1 MTQLAPAESA
11 PEVNLFAQ
19 LGLAQELLQAI
30 TAMGYTQPTSVQ
42 QSAIS
47 SAQLGKS
54 SEPGTVSYRDLMVS
68 SQTGSGKTA
77 AFLLPVLHTIL
88 ETKKQQ
94 ELDRLAQLK
103 QDPEAGSKKAKRKN
117 PTDPRNFKT
126 TRPTALVL
134 CPTRELAQQVAQDAI
149 DLVRFCKGLRVASVV
164 GGMPY
169 QLQIARLQN
178 ADLVV
183 ATPGR
188 LLDLANS
195 GQIGLD
201 SVQFLVMDEADRML
215 DLGFADDLAAIHQ
228 LTEQRRQTMMF
239 SATLAP
245 RIQQLGMRVMHEGGK
260 HVHRIEIDSP
270 HDKHVNITQKL
281 YWADHPKHKRAL
293 LDHCLRD
300 TEINQAI
307 VFASTQI
314 ECESLAED
322 LQQEG
327 FVAVSLHGALSQS
340 VRNRRLMALRDGR
353 VQILVATD
361 VAARGIDVPT
371 ITHVFNYGLPM
382 KAEDYT
388 HRIGRT
394 GRAGRAGLAVT
405 FAEPRDRRRIMDVE
419 AHTKHRI
426 PVSTIAGLEPSVRS
440 PVDMQKPR
448 GKGYGKPAGR
458 HAAPRAGFAQPR
470 GSDRDNAQVRGF
482 GNKRPAASPRAG
494 DAHPASYK
502 KQQRRSFVA

>member
-1 MTQLAPAESA
+1 
-11 PEVNLFAQ
+11 
-19 LGLAQELLQAI
+19 
-30 TAMGYTQPTSVQ
+30 
-42 QSAIS
+42 
-47 SAQLGKS
+47 
-54 SEPGTVSYRDLMVS
+54 
-68 SQTGSGKTA
+68 
-77 AFLLPVLHTIL
+77 
-88 ETKKQQ
+88 
-94 ELDRLAQLK
+94 
-103 QDPEAGSKKAKRKN
+103 
-117 PTDPRNFKT
+117 
-126 TRPTALVL
+126 
-134 CPTRELAQQVAQDAI
+134 
-149 DLVRFCKGLRVASVV
+149 
-164 GGMPY
+164 
-169 QLQIARLQN
+169 
-178 ADLVV
+178 
-183 ATPGR
+183 
-188 LLDLANS
+188 
-195 GQIGLD
+195 
-201 SVQFLVMDEADRML
+201 
-215 DLGFADDLAAIHQ
+215 
-228 LTEQRRQTMMF
+228 MMF

-440 PVDMQKPR
+440 PLDMQKPR
-448 GKGYGKPAGR
+448 GKGGYGKPAGR

-482 GNKRPAASPRAG
+482 GNKRPATNPRAG
-494 DAHPASYK
+494 ADAAPASHK
-502 KQQRRSFVA
+502 KHQRRPFVA